1 MKIVKIN
8 QKPQETYYT
17 PLRSFMDEFFN
28 YSPLSRWDDMF
39 SRPFENLSA
48 DVWEEDNKIFVK
60 MAMPGINKEDIKI
73 TVTRDT
79 MSIEGASKEKKEVKE
94 DKKYYLR
101 NFSSYSYS
109 QSFNLP
115 SSIEAEKVE
124 AEFKDG
130 VLTVQ
135 LPKAKE
141 SQSKEIEIK

>member
-28 YSPLSRWDDMF
+28 YSPLSRWDDML
-39 SRPFENLSA
+39 SPFESLSA

-60 MAMPGINKEDIKI
+60 MAMPGIQKEDIKI
-73 TVTRDT
+73 TVTGDT
-79 MSIEGASKEKKEVKE
+79 ISIEGSSKETKEEKE
-94 DKKYYLR
+94 DKKYYLK

-109 QSFNLP
+109 QRFNLP
-115 SSIEAEKVE
+115 SPIDSDKVE

-141 SQSKEIEIK
+141 SQSKQVEIK

>member
-17 PLRSFMDEFFN
+17 PLRSLMDEFFN
-28 YSPLSRWDDMF
+28 YSPLSRWDDML
-39 SRPFENLSA
+39 SPFESLSA
-48 DVWEEDNKIFVK
+48 DIWEEDNKIFVK
-60 MAMPGINKEDIKI
+60 MAMPGVQKEDIKI
-73 TVTRDT
+73 TVTGDT
-79 MSIEGASKEKKEVKE
+79 ISIEGSSKETKEEKE
-94 DKKYYLR
+94 DKKYYLK

-109 QSFNLP
+109 QRFNLP
-115 SSIEAEKVE
+115 SPIDADKVE

-141 SQSKEIEIK
+141 SQSKQIEIK

>member
-17 PLRSFMDEFFN
+17 PLRSFVDEFFN
-28 YSPLSRWDDMF
+28 YSPLSRWDDML
-39 SRPFENLSA
+39 SPLESLSA
-48 DVWEEDNKIFVK
+48 DIWEEDNKIFVK
-60 MAMPGINKEDIKI
+60 MAMPGVQKEDIKI
-73 TVTRDT
+73 TVTGDT
-79 MSIEGASKEKKEVKE
+79 ISIEGSSKETKEEKE
-94 DKKYYLR
+94 DKKYYLK

-109 QSFNLP
+109 QRFNLP
-115 SSIEAEKVE
+115 SPIDADKVE

-141 SQSKEIEIK
+141 SQSKQIEIK